1 MKTAGTLGVCVF
13 ACALAACASLSAE
26 PNRPLETAIHGKPYR
41 ITTIPDAT
49 SKELFVALAFSGGG
63 KRSSTFGYGVLTAL
77 REITV
82 DFGQGRRPLTHEVDV
97 VTGVSGGSFTASA
110 FALKRDALFETYVDE
125 FLKYD
130 LNAEIFGIYL
140 APWRW
145 DWLFNPNWGTND
157 EMARVYDEL
166 LFQGADYGE
175 LADLGRPF
183 LGVQATD
190 FANEEPFVFGQD
202 TFDWICSDITTLP
215 LARAVAASNG
225 FPILFSPISL
235 HNYAHDDENS
245 CRRPEWVNRYLAI
258 PDELSRRR
266 HLAQLASSY
275 LDKRDEAYVHLLDGG
290 VSDNLALRGLIQM
303 MAPTAEDAALSHESL
318 GRLRHVL
325 IVSVDGQA
333 EPDRALSEVPYL
345 DSVLRVV
352 GAVTSTAIDRYGFE
366 TLIHAREMTR
376 RLAQGLAQRD
386 CPKNE
391 GGQPRTCR
399 LIDDHF
405 AHVSLADLADDER
418 RSALAAIPTGLTIGD
433 SDVDALVAAGHD
445 AVLCDADMRD
455 FFKGLPNVQMPAIPA
470 RCRTY
475 RPAEREEVKASAPAS
490 MAARASRTDKP

>member
-1 MKTAGTLGVCVF
+1 MRGLQFAWVGALACV
-13 ACALAACASLSAE
+13 LAACASLSAE
-26 PNRPLETAIHGKPYR
+26 PNRPLETAIHGPAYR
-41 ITTIPDAT
+41 ITTIPDGT

-63 KRSSTFGYGVLTAL
+63 KRSSAFGYGVLTAL

-82 DFGQGRRPLTHEVDV
+82 DFGGGRRRLTEEVDV

-110 FALKRDALFETYVDE
+110 FALNRDALFDTYVDE

-130 LNAEIFGIYL
+130 LNAEIFGLYL
-140 APWRW
+140 LPWRW

-166 LFQGADYGE
+166 LFKGADYGD
-175 LADLGRPF
+175 LAELGRPF

-215 LARAVAASNG
+215 VARAVAASNG
-225 FPILFSPISL
+225 FPILFTPISL
-235 HNYAHDDENS
+235 NNYAHGEENA
-245 CRRPEWVNRYLAI
+245 CKRPAWVDPYLAI

-303 MAPTAEDAALSHESL
+303 MAPTAEEAALDLASL
-318 GRLRHVL
+318 NKLRHVV

-333 EPDRALSEVPYL
+333 EPDRQLTEVPYL
-345 DSVLRVV
+345 DSVFRVV

-386 CPKNE
+386 CPRDE
-391 GGQPRTCR
+391 FGPTACR
-399 LIDDHF
+399 MIDDHF
-405 AHVSLADLADDER
+405 AHVSLSDLADDER
-418 RSALAAIPTGLTIGD
+418 RSALAAIPTGLTID
-433 SDVDALVAAGHD
+433 DPDVDALVAAGHD
-445 AVLCDADMRD
+445 AVLCDKDMRD
-455 FFKGLPNVQMPAIPA
+455 FFNSLPKVKMPPLPT

-475 RPAEREEVKASAPAS
+475 RPEERALKDSAPKA
-490 MAARASRTDKP
+490 MTARASRGDSP

>member
-1 MKTAGTLGVCVF
+1 MRFFGIAAAGL
-13 ACALAACASLSAE
+13 AALLLAACASLTAE
-26 PNRPLETAIHGKPYR
+26 RNRPLETAIHGPAYR
-41 ITTIPDAT
+41 ITTIPDGT

-63 KRSSTFGYGVLTAL
+63 KRSSAFGYGVLTAF

-82 DFGQGRRPLTHEVDV
+82 DFGQGRRNLTQEIDV

-110 FALKRDALFETYVDE
+110 FALKREVLFDTYVDE

-130 LNAEIFGIYL
+130 LNAEIFGLYL
-140 APWRW
+140 LPWRW

-166 LFQGADYGE
+166 LFKGAEYGE
-175 LADLGRPF
+175 LAKLGRPF

-202 TFDWICSDITTLP
+202 TFDWLCSDITTLP
-215 LARAVAASNG
+215 IARVVAASNG
-225 FPILFSPISL
+225 FPILFTPISL
-235 HNYAHDDENS
+235 NNYAHGEVDTCKRPDWVDE
-245 CRRPEWVNRYLAI
+245 YLAI

-266 HLAQLASSY
+266 HLAKLASSY

-303 MAPTAEDAALSHESL
+303 MAPTAEEATLDVQSL
-318 GRLRHVL
+318 NKLRHVV

-333 EPDRALSEVPYL
+333 EPDRQLTDVPYL
-345 DSVLRVV
+345 DSVFRVI

-376 RLAQGLAQRD
+376 RLAVGLAQRD
-386 CPKNE
+386 CPRDEN
-391 GGQPRTCR
+391 GPTTCR
-399 LIDDHF
+399 MIDDHF
-405 AHVSLADLADDER
+405 AHVSLAELADDER
-418 RSALAAIPTGLTIGD
+418 RSALAAIPTGLTIAD
-433 SDVDALVAAGHD
+433 ADVDALVAAGHD
-445 AVLCDADMRD
+445 AVLCDKELRD
-455 FFKGLPNVQMPAIPA
+455 FFQSLPKVQMPPIPT

-475 RPAEREEVKASAPAS
+475 RPEERAALKASEAS
-490 MAARASRTDKP
+490 SITARASRADKP

>member
-1 MKTAGTLGVCVF
+1 MRIATNWVLAGL
-13 ACALAACASLSAE
+13 ALLVGGCASLTAE
-26 PNRPLETAIHGKPYR
+26 SNRPLETAIHGSPYR
-41 ITTIPDAT
+41 ITTIPDGT

-63 KRSSTFGYGVLTAL
+63 KRSSAFGYGVLTGL

-82 DFGQGRRPLTHEVDV
+82 DFGEGRRPLTHEIDV

-130 LNAEIFGIYL
+130 LNADIFGLYL
-140 APWRW
+140 LPWRW

-157 EMARVYDEL
+157 EMARIYDEL

-215 LARAVAASNG
+215 VSRAVAASNG

-235 HNYAHDDENS
+235 RNYAHDDDNA
-245 CRRPEWVNRYLAI
+245 CRRPPWVDRYLTI

-266 HLAQLASSY
+266 QLARLASSY
-275 LDKRDEAYVHLLDGG
+275 LDKRSEAYVHLLDGG

-303 MAPTAEDAALSHESL
+303 MAPTAEEAALPHESL
-318 GRLRHVL
+318 NRLRHVL
-325 IVSVDGQA
+325 VVSVDGQA
-333 EPDRALSEVPYL
+333 EPDRQLTDVPYL
-345 DSVLRVV
+345 DSVFRVV

-386 CPKNE
+386 CPKDE
-391 GGQPRTCR
+391 LGQPSACR
-399 LIDDHF
+399 MIDDHF
-405 AHVSLADLADDER
+405 AHVSLSDLADDER
-418 RSALAAIPTGLTIGD
+418 RSALAAIPTGLTIEGG
-433 SDVDALVAAGHD
+433 DVDALIEAGRD

-455 FFKGLPNVQMPAIPA
+455 FFKGLPNVLMPEMPS

-475 RPAEREEVKASAPAS
+475 RPADRNEAKASAPAS
-490 MAARASRTDKP
+490 IAARASRGVKP

>member
-1 MKTAGTLGVCVF
+1 MNAAHFVGLGVL

-26 PNRPLETAIHGKPYR
+26 PNRPLETAIHGPAYR
-41 ITTIPDAT
+41 ITTIPDGT

-63 KRSSTFGYGVLTAL
+63 KRSSAFGYGVLTGL

-82 DFGQGRRPLTHEVDV
+82 DFGEGPRRLTDEIDV

-110 FALKRDALFETYVDE
+110 FALRRDALFDGYVDE

-130 LNAEIFGIYL
+130 LNADIFGLYL
-140 APWRW
+140 LPWRW

-166 LFQGADYGE
+166 LFQGADYGD
-175 LADLGRPF
+175 LAQLGRPF

-215 LARAVAASNG
+215 VARAVAASNG

-235 HNYAHDDENS
+235 NNYAHDGENS
-245 CRRPEWVNRYLAI
+245 CRRPEWVNHYLAI
-258 PDELSRRR
+258 DDEFSRRR
-266 HLAQLASSY
+266 HLAKLASSY

-303 MAPTAEDAALSHESL
+303 MAPTEEDTSIDHESL
-318 GRLRHVL
+318 SRLRHVV

-345 DSVLRVV
+345 DSVFRVV

-376 RLAQGLAQRD
+376 RLAQGLARRD
-386 CPKNE
+386 CPADAFEPAK
-391 GGQPRTCR
+391 PCR
-399 LIDDHF
+399 IIDDHF
-405 AHVSLADLADDER
+405 AHVSLGDLADDER
-418 RSALAAIPTGLTIGD
+418 RSALAAIPTGLTIAD
-433 SDVDALVAAGHD
+433 PDVDALIAAGRD
-445 AVLCDADMRD
+445 AVLCDGDMRN
-455 FFKGLPNVQMPAIPA
+455 FFLSLPNVRMPPVPS
-470 RCRTY
+470 RCRSY
-475 RPAEREEVKASAPAS
+475 LPADREVSASAPS
-490 MAARASRTDKP
+490 NMAARASRAVRP

>member
-1 MKTAGTLGVCVF
+1 MKIVRF
-13 ACALAACASLSAE
+13 AASCFAVCALSACASLSTE
-26 PNRPLETAIHGKPYR
+26 PNRPLETAIHGPAYR
-41 ITTIPDAT
+41 ITTIPDGT

-63 KRSSTFGYGVLTAL
+63 KRSSAFGYGVLTAL
-77 REITV
+77 REVTV
-82 DFGQGRRPLTHEVDV
+82 DFGEGRRRLTDEIDV

-110 FALKRDALFETYVDE
+110 FALKRDAMFDTYADE

-130 LNAEIFGIYL
+130 LNADIFGMYL
-140 APWRW
+140 LPWRW
-145 DWLFNPNWGTND
+145 DWLFNPKWGTND
-157 EMARVYDEL
+157 EMARVYDDL
-166 LFQGADYGE
+166 LFKGADYGD
-175 LADLGRPF
+175 LAELGRPF

-215 LARAVAASNG
+215 VARAVAASNG

-235 HNYAHDDENS
+235 NNYAHDDEHA
-245 CRRPEWVNRYLAI
+245 CERPAWVNEYLAI

-303 MAPTAEDAALSHESL
+303 MAPTAEETSIDDESL
-318 GRLRHVL
+318 SKLRHVL

-333 EPDRALSEVPYL
+333 EPDRELTEVPYL

-376 RLAQGLAQRD
+376 RLAQGLARRD
-386 CPKNE
+386 CPRDE
-391 GGQPRTCR
+391 FGPTACR
-399 LIDDHF
+399 MVDDHF
-405 AHVSLADLADDER
+405 AHVSLADIAEDENR
-418 RSALAAIPTGLTIGD
+418 KALAAIPTGLTIAPH
-433 SDVDALVAAGHD
+433 DVDALIQAGHD
-445 AVLCDADMRD
+445 AVLCEKDMRD
-455 FFKGLPNVQMPAIPA
+455 FFLSLPNVQMPPIPK

-475 RPAEREEVKASAPAS
+475 RPEDIAARERAPS
-490 MAARASRTDKP
+490 SITARASRADSP